1 MLSCFHSLRALSRK
15 NEGDPVCPDG
25 KKHGYG
31 IIQNMTEVKDD
42 ETLDEIGGVRIIQ
55 KKKGYRFSADSLLLA
70 DFPDLT
76 GVTKAVDLGTGSGV
90 IAISLAKRSQELYVV
105 GIELQDTLF
114 DLAVRN
120 VDLSSLS
127 DRVEIIKGDLKD
139 IKERFEAGSFDLVVC
154 NPPYYPLGK
163 GRTGPNL
170 ERTVARHEVA
180 VTLTD
185 IIEASE
191 YLLRDG
197 GRVAVVFPANRYSDV
212 ISEMRR
218 VKIGP
223 MRVKEVHTKVVEV
236 VLVEGKKGYAGE
248 LLLEPP
254 FCL

>member
-1 MLSCFHSLRALSRK
+1 LSRK
-15 NEGDPVCPDG
+15 NEGDPICLDG
-25 KKHGYG
+25 KKHGYD
-31 IIQNMTEVKDD
+31 IIQNMIEVRND

-55 KKKGYRFSADSLLLA
+55 KKKGYRFSADSILLA

-76 GVTKAVDLGTGSGV
+76 GVKRAVDLGTGSGV
-90 IAISLAKRSQELYVV
+90 IAILLAKRSKELSVV
-105 GIELQDTLF
+105 GVELQDTLF

-120 VDLSSLS
+120 VDLSSIS
-127 DRVEIIKGDLKD
+127 DRVEIVKGDLKD
-139 IKERFEAGSFDLVVC
+139 IKEIFEAGSFDLAVC
-154 NPPYYPLGK
+154 NPPYYPIGK

-180 VTLTD
+180 VALAD

-191 YLLRDG
+191 YLLRDA
-197 GRVAVVFPANRYSDV
+197 GRVAVVYPANRYSGV
-212 ISEMRR
+212 ISEMQK

-223 MRVKEVHTKVVEV
+223 IRVKEVHTKVVEV

>member
-1 MLSCFHSLRALSRK
+1 
-15 NEGDPVCPDG
+15 
-25 KKHGYG
+25 
-31 IIQNMTEVKDD
+31 MTEVKDD
-42 ETLDEIGGVRIIQ
+42 ETLDEIGGVTIIQ
-55 KKKGYRFSADSLLLA
+55 KKRGYRFSADSILLA

-90 IAISLAKRSQELYVV
+90 IAILLAKRSQELSVV
-105 GIELQDTLF
+105 GIELQGTLF

-120 VDLSSLS
+120 VDLSALS
-127 DRVEIIKGDLKD
+127 DRIEVVKGDLKS
-139 IKERFEAGSFDLVVC
+139 IKERFEAGRFDLVIC

-163 GRTGPNL
+163 GRIGPNL

-180 VTLTD
+180 VTLAD

-197 GRVAVVFPANRYSDV
+197 GRVAVVYPAGRYNEA
-212 ISEMRR
+212 ISVMR
-218 VKIGP
+218 KHNIGP

-236 VLVEGKKGYAGE
+236 VIVEGKKGYAGD
-248 LLLEPP
+248 LLPEPP

>member
-1 MLSCFHSLRALSRK
+1 
-15 NEGDPVCPDG
+15 
-25 KKHGYG
+25 
-31 IIQNMTEVKDD
+31 MTEVKDD

-76 GVTKAVDLGTGSGV
+76 GVTRAVDMGTGSGV
-90 IAISLAKRSQELYVV
+90 IAILLAKRSQELSVV

-127 DRVEIIKGDLKD
+127 DRVEIVKGDMKG
-139 IKERFEAGSFDLVVC
+139 IKQRLETGSFDLVVC

-163 GRTGPNL
+163 GRTWPNL

-180 VTLTD
+180 VTLAD

-191 YLLRDG
+191 YLLRAG
-197 GRVAVVFPANRYSDV
+197 GRVAVVYPANRYNEV
-212 ISEMRR
+212 ILEMQR

-223 MRVKEVHTKVVEV
+223 IRAKEVHTKVVEV
-236 VLVEGKKGYAGE
+236 IIVEGKKGYEGE

>member
-1 MLSCFHSLRALSRK
+1 
-15 NEGDPVCPDG
+15 
-25 KKHGYG
+25 
-31 IIQNMTEVKDD
+31 MTEVKDD

-90 IAISLAKRSQELYVV
+90 IAISLAKRSQELNVV

-127 DRVEIIKGDLKD
+127 DRVEIVKGDLKG

-154 NPPYYPLGK
+154 NPPYYPIGK
-163 GRTGPNL
+163 GRTGPNQ

-180 VTLTD
+180 VTLAD

-191 YLLRDG
+191 YLLRDA
-197 GRVAVVFPANRYSDV
+197 GRVAVVYPAVRYSEV
-212 ISEMRR
+212 SSEMRK

-223 MRVKEVHTKVVEV
+223 MRVKEVHTKVFEV